1 MAAELLIFGVELTAA
16 VTAALVLVLLGRR
29 PVRALFGARAAYCLW
44 LLVPAIV
51 LAVALPRASTPAPAV
66 QTRIAAAAPAE
77 AVAAPAVVPVAA
89 EPALGGLL
97 DIERPDFMPNPAEF
111 AGPIL
116 AFWAFGALAYA
127 GVLILG
133 QRRFVRAMGPLRVE
147 QRAEGRVYHAARPDI
162 GPALVGAFSPR
173 VILPGDFAERFTP
186 EEQAVVVAHERV
198 HLTAGDAQI
207 NLIVAAARA
216 LLWFHPLVHIAARL
230 IRADQELACDETVVA
245 RLPALRRLYAEAM
258 LKTQF
263 AAGPAPLGCHW
274 LAGNKQ
280 ELRRRIA
287 RLKLTPN
294 RARRIGGVILA
305 TGLAISGGALAWACQ
320 PASEAP
326 SAESAPDV
334 SNSTRDLLRAIEAGD
349 HPHAAALIAAGADV
363 NGWTPGDGSPL
374 ILAVR
379 GGQIELVRLLLDRGA
394 NPNQAVPGEGAPLI
408 MAADAGDLAMVR
420 LLLERDADPN
430 IAVEGDGNPL
440 IVAAGG
446 GRLAI
451 VDLLLASGAEVDAV
465 VRNDETALITAARF
479 GHLPVV
485 QRLVERGADVNLAVL
500 APRAPPYP
508 DEMRSPLGMAR
519 RAGRADIVDY
529 LRAHG
534 ARA

>member
-1 MAAELLIFGVELTAA
+1 MAADLLILGFEITAA
-16 VTAALVLVLLGRR
+16 VTVALIGVFVLRR

-44 LLVPAIV
+44 LLIPAV
-51 LAVALPRASTPAPAV
+51 VVAVALPRP
-66 QTRIAAAAPAE
+66 PAE
-77 AVAAPAVVPVAA
+77 AVAPVVAAAPADAAATAPSSAMTPAEAAPVA
-89 EPALGGLL
+89 LL
-97 DIERPDFMPNPAEF
+97 DIQRPDFVPNPVEF
-111 AGPIL
+111 TAPL
-116 AFWAFGALAYA
+116 LLLWAFGALAYA
-127 GVLILG
+127 GVLIAG
-133 QRRFVRAMGPLRVE
+133 QRRFVRAMGPLRAE
-147 QRAEGRVYHAARPDI
+147 LRADGPVYHAARPDV
-162 GPALVGAFSPR
+162 GPALVGAFAPR
-173 VILPGDFAERFTP
+173 LVLPGDFADRFSP

-198 HLTAGDAQI
+198 HLAAGDAQI
-207 NLIVAAARA
+207 NLAVAVART
-216 LLWFHPLVHIAARL
+216 LLWFHPLVHLAAGM

-263 AAGPAPLGCHW
+263 AAAPAPLGCHW

-294 RARRIGGVILA
+294 RARRIGGAALA
-305 TGLAISGGALAWACQ
+305 AALAVSGGAAAWALQ
-320 PASEAP
+320 PAGQSRSEEGAQQI
-326 SAESAPDV
+326 SG
-334 SNSTRDLLRAIEAGD
+334 STRDLLQAIEAGD
-349 HPHAAALIAAGADV
+349 HPRAAALVAAGADV
-363 NGWTPGDGSPL
+363 NGWTLGDGSPL

-379 GGQIELVRLLLDRGA
+379 DGQIELARLLLDNGA
-394 NPNQAVPGEGAPLI
+394 DPDRAVPGEGAPLI
-408 MAADAGDLAMVR
+408 MAAGAGDLAMAR
-420 LLLERDADPN
+420 LLLERNASPN
-430 IAVEGDGNPL
+430 VAVEGDGNPL
-440 IVAAGG
+440 IAAAGG
-446 GRLAI
+446 GHLAL
-451 VDLLLASGAEVDAV
+451 VDLLLASGARVDAV

-485 QRLVERGADVNLAVL
+485 RRLVERGADVNLAVL